1 METCFQTKEVGAG
14 AADSNGFC
22 QIWIQ
27 KQAYKHFRGQKRGK
41 DKQKT
46 MGEMVLILTDIS
58 RAGYTVDQTID
69 KGGKT
74 ISDKDI
80 KLHDEGQKEWMA
92 SVSYRIHNG
101 WLL

>member
-1 METCFQTKEVGAG
+1 
-14 AADSNGFC
+14 
-22 QIWIQ
+22 
-27 KQAYKHFRGQKRGK
+27 
-41 DKQKT
+41 
-46 MGEMVLILTDIS
+46 MVLISTDIS